1 MNTIILASHGALS
14 QGLKQTAEMI
24 LGPATNIYVLSAYR
38 DEDEPIEQQIQ
49 SIVSKLGKENLFIL
63 TDILGGS
70 VNNEMIGLLKKEPAI
85 RLITGMNLPLVISIA
100 TQVNPIAAAD
110 LELIIE
116 ESRQSLIDCNRLLKN
131 QMKEEMIYDQVHSYR
146 SPIVAWT
153 SGVFLE

>member
-14 QGLKQTAEMI
+14 QGRKQTAEMI

-38 DEDEPIEQQIQ
+38 DEDKPIEQQIQ

-116 ESRQSLIDCNRLLKN
+116 ESRQSLIDCNRLLKKSN
-131 QMKEEMIYDQVHSYR
+131 EGGDD
-146 SPIVAWT
+146 
-153 SGVFLE
+153 L

>member
-1 MNTIILASHGALS
+1 
-14 QGLKQTAEMI
+14 
-24 LGPATNIYVLSAYR
+24 

-116 ESRQSLIDCNRLLKN
+116 ESRQSLIDCNRLLKKSN
-131 QMKEEMIYDQVHSYR
+131 EGGDD
-146 SPIVAWT
+146 
-153 SGVFLE
+153 L

>member
-24 LGPATNIYVLSAYR
+24 LGPVTNIYALSAYR

-116 ESRQSLIDCNRLLKN
+116 ESRQSLIDCNRLLKKSN
-131 QMKEEMIYDQVHSYR
+131 EGGDD
-146 SPIVAWT
+146 
-153 SGVFLE
+153 L

>member
-24 LGPATNIYVLSAYR
+24 LGSATNIYALSAYR

-116 ESRQSLIDCNRLLKN
+116 ESRQSLIDCNRLLKKSN
-131 QMKEEMIYDQVHSYR
+131 EGGDD
-146 SPIVAWT
+146 
-153 SGVFLE
+153 L

>member
-24 LGPATNIYVLSAYR
+24 LGPGTNIYALSAYR

-116 ESRQSLIDCNRLLKN
+116 ESRQSLIDCNRLLKKSN
-131 QMKEEMIYDQVHSYR
+131 EGGDD
-146 SPIVAWT
+146 
-153 SGVFLE
+153 L

>member
-24 LGPATNIYVLSAYR
+24 LGPATNIYALSAYR

-49 SIVSKLGKENLFIL
+49 NIVSKLGKENLFIL

-116 ESRQSLIDCNRLLKN
+116 ESRQSLIDCNRLLKKSN
-131 QMKEEMIYDQVHSYR
+131 EGGDD
-146 SPIVAWT
+146 
-153 SGVFLE
+153 L

>member
-14 QGLKQTAEMI
+14 QGLKQIAEMI
-24 LGPATNIYVLSAYR
+24 LGPATNIYALSAYR

-116 ESRQSLIDCNRLLKN
+116 ESRQSLIDCNRLLKKSN
-131 QMKEEMIYDQVHSYR
+131 EGGDD
-146 SPIVAWT
+146 
-153 SGVFLE
+153 L

>member
-24 LGPATNIYVLSAYR
+24 LGSATNIYVLSAYR

-49 SIVSKLGKENLFIL
+49 SIVLKLGKENLFIL

-116 ESRQSLIDCNRLLKN
+116 ESRQSLIDCNRLLKKSN
-131 QMKEEMIYDQVHSYR
+131 EGGDD
-146 SPIVAWT
+146 
-153 SGVFLE
+153 L

>member
-24 LGPATNIYVLSAYR
+24 LGPSTNIYALSAYR

-116 ESRQSLIDCNRLLKN
+116 ESRQSLIDCNRLLRKSN
-131 QMKEEMIYDQVHSYR
+131 EGGDD
-146 SPIVAWT
+146 
-153 SGVFLE
+153 L

>member
-24 LGPATNIYVLSAYR
+24 LGPATNIYALSAYR

-85 RLITGMNLPLVISIA
+85 CLITGMNLPLVISIA

-116 ESRQSLIDCNRLLKN
+116 ESRQSLIDCNRLLKKSN
-131 QMKEEMIYDQVHSYR
+131 EGGDD
-146 SPIVAWT
+146 
-153 SGVFLE
+153 L

>member
-24 LGPATNIYVLSAYR
+24 LEPATNIYALSAYR

-49 SIVSKLGKENLFIL
+49 SIVTKLGKENLFIL

-116 ESRQSLIDCNRLLKN
+116 ESRQSLIDCNRLLKKSN
-131 QMKEEMIYDQVHSYR
+131 EGGDD
-146 SPIVAWT
+146 
-153 SGVFLE
+153 L

>member
-49 SIVSKLGKENLFIL
+49 SIVSELGKENLFIL

-116 ESRQSLIDCNRLLKN
+116 ESRQSLIDCNRLLKKSN
-131 QMKEEMIYDQVHSYR
+131 EGGDD
-146 SPIVAWT
+146 
-153 SGVFLE
+153 L

>member
-1 MNTIILASHGALS
+1 MNTIILASHGA
-14 QGLKQTAEMI
+14 
-24 LGPATNIYVLSAYR
+24 LSAYR

-116 ESRQSLIDCNRLLKN
+116 ESRQSLIDCNRLLKKSN
-131 QMKEEMIYDQVHSYR
+131 EGGDD
-146 SPIVAWT
+146 
-153 SGVFLE
+153 L

>member
-1 MNTIILASHGALS
+1 MNTIILASHVALS

-24 LGPATNIYVLSAYR
+24 LGPATNIYALSAYR

-100 TQVNPIAAAD
+100 TQDNPIAAAD
-110 LELIIE
+110 LEFIIE
-116 ESRQSLIDCNRLLKN
+116 ESRQSLIDCNRLLKKSN
-131 QMKEEMIYDQVHSYR
+131 EGGDD
-146 SPIVAWT
+146 
-153 SGVFLE
+153 L

>member
-24 LGPATNIYVLSAYR
+24 LGPATNIYALSAYR
-38 DEDEPIEQQIQ
+38 DEDKPIEQQIQ

-116 ESRQSLIDCNRLLKN
+116 ESRQSLIDCNRLLKKSN
-131 QMKEEMIYDQVHSYR
+131 EGGDD
-146 SPIVAWT
+146 
-153 SGVFLE
+153 L

>member
-24 LGPATNIYVLSAYR
+24 LGPATNIYALSAYR

-116 ESRQSLIDCNRLLKN
+116 ESRQSSIDCNRLLKKSN
-131 QMKEEMIYDQVHSYR
+131 EGGDD
-146 SPIVAWT
+146 
-153 SGVFLE
+153 L

>member
-14 QGLKQTAEMI
+14 QGLKQTAKMI
-24 LGPATNIYVLSAYR
+24 LGPATNIYALSAYR

-110 LELIIE
+110 LELIID
-116 ESRQSLIDCNRLLKN
+116 ESRQSLIDCNRLLKKSN
-131 QMKEEMIYDQVHSYR
+131 EGGDD
-146 SPIVAWT
+146 
-153 SGVFLE
+153 L

>member
-24 LGPATNIYVLSAYR
+24 LGPVTNIYALSAYR

-110 LELIIE
+110 LELIID
-116 ESRQSLIDCNRLLKN
+116 ESRQSLIDCNRLLKKSN
-131 QMKEEMIYDQVHSYR
+131 EGGDD
-146 SPIVAWT
+146 
-153 SGVFLE
+153 L

>member
-24 LGPATNIYVLSAYR
+24 LGPATKIYVLSAYR

-116 ESRQSLIDCNRLLKN
+116 ESRQSLIDCNRLLKKSN
-131 QMKEEMIYDQVHSYR
+131 EGGDD
-146 SPIVAWT
+146 
-153 SGVFLE
+153 L

>member
-24 LGPATNIYVLSAYR
+24 LGPATNIYALSAYR

-116 ESRQSLIDCNRLLKN
+116 ESRQ
-131 QMKEEMIYDQVHSYR
+131 
-146 SPIVAWT
+146 
-153 SGVFLE
+153 